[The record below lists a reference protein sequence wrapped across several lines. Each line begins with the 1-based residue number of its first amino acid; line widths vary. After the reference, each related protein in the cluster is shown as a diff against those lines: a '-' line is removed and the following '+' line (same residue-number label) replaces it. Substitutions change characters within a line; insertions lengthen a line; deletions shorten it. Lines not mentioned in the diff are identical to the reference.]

1 MRTITIIN
9 QKGGCGK
16 TTTAINLA
24 AVFARQGHRTL
35 VVDMDPQSHCA
46 AGLGVPEERVK
57 YSMAE
62 ALLDD
67 HGPTF
72 DSSKLIWSVSKKLS
86 LAPSTMMLSALESPD
101 GGLYN
106 LPDKDRRLESL
117 LRSLAPSYD
126 RCIVDCSPTVGILTF
141 SSLRAANE
149 ALIPVET
156 GFFSYRGA
164 RKQVRTIQA
173 ILSRLGRPLPTH
185 ILPTLHKTDSKLA
198 MTILKKLR
206 AEFEDLVL
214 PVEIH
219 EHEALREAASIGKPV
234 IDHAPGSAAEGDFLA
249 LAEALESWSGRGT
262 AEIGNGLGG
271 RAAELADRLDHLQ
284 QRRKKYAQEADDA

>member
-1 MRTITIIN
+1 MRTLTIIN

-24 AVFARQGHRTL
+24 AVFAKQGHRTL
-35 VVDMDPQSHCA
+35 IVDMDPQSHCA

-57 YSMAE
+57 YSIAD
-62 ALLDD
+62 ALLDTHDSEFD
-67 HGPTF
+67 HT
-72 DSSKLIWSVSKKLS
+72 KLVWSVSKNLS
-86 LAPSTMMLSALESPD
+86 LAPSTMMLSALESPH
-101 GGLYN
+101 GGLYQ

-117 LRSLAPSYD
+117 LKCLTGHYD
-126 RCIVDCSPTVGILTF
+126 RCIIDCSPTVGLLTF
-141 SSLRAANE
+141 SSLRAAHE

-173 ILSRLGRPLPTH
+173 ILGRIGRPLPTH
-185 ILPTLHKTDSKLA
+185 ILPTLHKTNSKLA

-206 AEFEDLVL
+206 SEFEELVL

-219 EHEALREAASIGKPV
+219 EHEALREAASMGKSV
-234 IDHAPGSAAEGDFLA
+234 IDHAPNSEAQKDFLA

-262 AEIGNGLGG
+262 VEMGNGLGG
-271 RAAELADRLDHLQ
+271 RAAELADRLDNLQ
-284 QRRKKYAQEADDA
+284 RSRIKESQETDDA